1 MSEQKPQ
8 EILVYTDFTSA
19 GDKAIEWGTYLAQ
32 NLKKNLLILH
42 VINDN
47 TPQDKD
53 LSSKDETVKKRLK
66 ELIAEISNQ
75 AKIIV
80 DSYFEEGCTCS
91 IINATAERRNV
102 AFIITAIHGLNDP
115 QYLSGKSVLKIVSKA
130 RIPYLV
136 LQKNSPKPEE
146 NKDLLFPVTMQKE
159 IKQKVGWASFFAFK
173 LMEKIQIILPQNT
186 EDLTSN
192 IQFAHKFFKS
202 FEIDFSEQQFN
213 TSQFKINKHC
223 IKIADISKH
232 LMLVTIN
239 TNNRSLYK
247 RIFGSE
253 ESRLIANKK
262 GLPVL
267 LINPKDDL
275 YIPCL

>member
-1 MSEQKPQ
+1 MSKQKPQ
-8 EILVYTDFTSA
+8 EVLVYTDFTSA
-19 GDKAIEWGTYLAQ
+19 GDKAIEWGIYLAQ

-53 LSSKDETVKKRLK
+53 LNNKDETTKKRLNN
-66 ELIAEISNQ
+66 LVTEISNQ
-75 AKIIV
+75 NKIITE
-80 DSYFEEGCTCS
+80 SYYEEGCTCS

-102 AFIITAIHGLNDP
+102 AFIIAAIHGLNDP
-115 QYLSGKSVLKIVSKA
+115 QYLSGKSLIKIVRKA

-136 LQKNSPKPEE
+136 LQKNSPKPNE
-146 NKDLLFPVTMQKE
+146 NKAILLPITMQKE
-159 IKQKVGWASFFAFK
+159 IKQKVGWATFFAFK
-173 LMEKIQIILPQNT
+173 LMEKIQLIQPKNT
-186 EDLTSN
+186 EDLASN

-213 TSQFKINKHC
+213 TSQFKIKTHC
-223 IKIADISKH
+223 IKIADTSKH
-232 LMLVTIN
+232 LMLVVLTTKN
-239 TNNRSLYK
+239 LSVYN
-247 RIFGSE
+247 RIFGTE
-253 ESRLIANKK
+253 ETRLIANKK

-267 LINPKDDL
+267 LINPKNDL